1 MRIIDVLDKKGREIV
16 GIVPQSTLHEAAK
29 RMAEAGTGALFVF
42 EGDRPIGIVTERDVL
57 KALGEHG
64 AAVTEVSV
72 ASVMSRRL
80 VTCPGEVELQEA
92 MALMLENPTSQRIRH
107 LPVVDGDGTICGMI
121 SMSDLVHAL
130 LDEISYEN
138 KMLKFFIKNWSDE
151 GEDKAERR

>member
-16 GIVPQSTLHEAAK
+16 GIVPDSTLHEAAK

-42 EGDRPIGIVTERDVL
+42 ENDQPVGIVTERDLL

-64 AAVTEVSV
+64 AAVTEVTV
-72 ASVMSRRL
+72 ASVMSTRL
-80 VTCPGEVELQEA
+80 VTCPGDAELQEA
-92 MALMLENPTSQRIRH
+92 MALMLENPTSKRIRH
-107 LPVVDGDGTICGMI
+107 LPVVDGDGAICGMI

-138 KMLKFFIKNWSDE
+138 KMLKFFIKNWNDE
-151 GEDKAERR
+151 DQAERE

>member
-42 EGDRPIGIVTERDVL
+42 ENDQPVGIVTERDVL

-64 AAVTEVSV
+64 AAVTEVTV
-72 ASVMSRRL
+72 ASVMSTHL
-80 VTCPGEVELQEA
+80 VTCPGDAELQDA
-92 MALMLENPTSQRIRH
+92 MALMLENPTHQRIRH
-107 LPVVDGDGTICGMI
+107 LPVVDGEGAICGMI

-138 KMLKFFIKNWSDE
+138 KMLKFFIKNWNDE
-151 GEDKAERR
+151 DHPEGH